1 MKYILAAFALP
12 WFAGQILGDISAW
25 LTGRATLPMIEDE
38 DFRFHGG

>member
-12 WFAGQILGDISAW
+12 WFVGQLAEDVRAW

-38 DFRFHGG
+38 DFSFHGG